1 MREKRKWKKLDLL
14 RKLLDLRWKRESRLK
29 SLKEKEKLK
38 NIDKNKSA

>member
-14 RKLLDLRWKRESRLK
+14 RKLLDSRWKRESRLK

-38 NIDKNKSA
+38 NIDKSKSA